1 MDEKSYEGEYIS
13 WVMGVSDVFFV
24 ILRTVSECD

>member
-13 WVMGVSDVFFV
+13 WVMGVSDVFF
-24 ILRTVSECD
+24 RNFTKCD